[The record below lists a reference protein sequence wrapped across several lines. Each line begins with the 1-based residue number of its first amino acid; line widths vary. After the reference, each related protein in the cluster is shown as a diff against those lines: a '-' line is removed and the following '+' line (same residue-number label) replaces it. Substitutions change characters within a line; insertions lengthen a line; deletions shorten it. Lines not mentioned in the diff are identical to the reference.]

1 VSVIRFVNGAEFD
14 IATGELRRDALVIRL
29 EPQPAAV
36 LITLATRAGE
46 LVSHEE
52 LRRAVW
58 GDSTHVKVPDAL
70 HYCVRQIRA
79 ALEDTAREP
88 RHIENIPRRGYRLR
102 ADSIVPVSPSSR
114 RATAIPRRWALCLAI
129 AALLATTIFAFDRRP
144 NNHHEIAVRVVKTLH
159 NLVF

>member
-1 VSVIRFVNGAEFD
+1 MSIIRFVNGAQFD
-14 IATGELRRDALVIRL
+14 VATGELRRDALVIRL
-29 EPQPAAV
+29 EPQPAAA
-36 LITLATRAGE
+36 LITLSARAGE

-79 ALEDTAREP
+79 ALDDTARDP
-88 RHIENIPRRGYRLR
+88 RYIENIPRRGYRLR
-102 ADSIVPVSPSSR
+102 AGSIVPVSPSSR
-114 RATAIPRRWALCLAI
+114 RATSIPRRWALGLAI
-129 AALLATTIFAFDRRP
+129 TAMLVTTIVAFDRRP
-144 NNHHEIAVRVVKTLH
+144 NNHHEIAVNVVKTLH